1 MSTNSNN
8 KRCNIYFCEIK
19 SKMGFMKHFIRDGI
33 GIAGKT
39 LMNAADVYSG
49 GLASKLTDKGLNA
62 IQKNSGIIGKVAGGI
77 GRFVLSDSFR
87 DKMSNAANQ
96 AIKYLPNG
104 KVKDTLKSLNDSAQN
119 KFNSIVQPKRLNHSS
134 KRRHKVR
141 ARDLY

>member
-49 GLASKLTDKGLNA
+49 YLRLFWISYWKR
-62 IQKNSGIIGKVAGGI
+62 V
-77 GRFVLSDSFR
+77 RRSFR
-87 DKMSNAANQ
+87 KNQ
-96 AIKYLPNG
+96 
-104 KVKDTLKSLNDSAQN
+104 DD
-119 KFNSIVQPKRLNHSS
+119 
-134 KRRHKVR
+134 
-141 ARDLY
+141 

>member
-1 MSTNSNN
+1 
-8 KRCNIYFCEIK
+8 
-19 SKMGFMKHFIRDGI
+19 
-33 GIAGKT
+33 
-39 LMNAADVYSG
+39 MNAADVYSG

-77 GRFVLSDSFR
+77 GRSVLSDSFR

>member
-19 SKMGFMKHFIRDGI
+19 SKWFMKHFIRDGI

-62 IQKNSGIIGKVAGGI
+62 IQKNSGIIGKVAGSI
-77 GRFVLSDSFR
+77 GRSVLSDSIR
-87 DKMSNAANQ
+87 NKMSNAANQ